1 MSAANE
7 VKASLNNYRISAR
20 KARLVADQIR
30 GKGVEEALNLL
41 ELSPKKVSDPIA
53 KLLRSAV
60 ANAEQANETR
70 HAGIDIDD
78 LVVSTIFV
86 DEGSSMWRI
95 RARAQGRAAWIQ
107 KRTSNINVVLSERA
121 GS

>member
-1 MSAANE
+1 MEISARL
-7 VKASLNNYRISAR
+7 KGYRISPQ

-41 ELSPKKVSDPIA
+41 ELSPKRAAKPMA

-60 ANAEQANETR
+60 ANAEQKNER
-70 HAGIDIDD
+70 EQAGIDIDN
-78 LVVSTIFV
+78 LVIGQILV
-86 DEGSSMWRI
+86 DEGPNMWRI

-107 KRTSNINVVLSERA
+107 KKTSNIRVVLSEE
-121 GS
+121 